1 MRISDWSSDVCSSDL
16 LDPHLLHRPAGRGF
30 IIFRRVQ
37 HRLRRDAADVEAGA
51 AQRLAPLGAG
61 GLQAKL
67 RRADRRDIAAGA
79 GTDDTDVI
87 GICFVRHSKLRSPL
101 ACRRALLFFVRTP
114 KKKNGASKNSTPP
127 ELYPPNKRH
136 N

>member
-67 RRADRRDIAAGA
+67 RRADRRDLAAGA
-79 GTDDTDVI
+79 GTDDKEVI
-87 GICFVRHSKLRSPL
+87 VICFVRHSKLRSPC
-101 ACRRALLFFVRTP
+101 ACRRAVLFFVLCP
-114 KKKNGASKNSTPP
+114 KKKHGASTTYTRKD
-127 ELYPPNKRH
+127 LYRSEKRR
-136 N
+136 